1 MVSELSILIPV
12 YNYDVTELA
21 LSLLKQCR
29 QVTSHFE
36 ICLYDD
42 GSEEKFRKKHR
53 PLNSYD
59 EIRYLELRHNIGRAS
74 IRNRLAADAVYK
86 NLLFLDNDSALPD
99 DDFINRYWN
108 CPEKADVLVG
118 GTIYEAQQPS
128 DLYMLRWR
136 YGKAREEKTA
146 AVRNKQPYRSLTL
159 NNMLIRKDVYEMHPL
174 YTGLEGYGH
183 EDTRF
188 GWELQKAGVGV
199 MHIDNPVIHMGLEP
213 GVDFIRKTKQAV
225 KNLHKLYLEMGD
237 LPDSSLL
244 KAYRMLARAK
254 ARKAFLLAFR
264 PFKATVLTN
273 LKSDDPNLT
282 YFDLYKLY
290 LFTKQALSH
299 SKTKTSRL

>member
-29 QVTSHFE
+29 QVTSNFE

-59 EIRYLELRHNIGRAS
+59 EIRYLELRYNIGRAS

-99 DDFINRYWN
+99 EEFISRYWN
-108 CPEKADVLVG
+108 NPEKADVLIG
-118 GTIYEAQQPS
+118 GTIYEAEQPS
-128 DLYMLRWR
+128 DLFMLRWR

-159 NNMLIRKDVYEMHPL
+159 NNMLIRKDVYETHPL

-188 GWELQKAGVGV
+188 GWELQKAGVSV
-199 MHIDNPVIHMGLEP
+199 KHIDNPVIHMGLEP
-213 GVDFIRKTKQAV
+213 GVDFIKKTKQAV

-299 SKTKTSRL
+299 SK

>member
-29 QVTSHFE
+29 LVTSNFE

-59 EIRYLELRHNIGRAS
+59 EIRYLELRYNIGRAA

-99 DDFINRYWN
+99 EEFINRYWN
-108 CPEKADVLVG
+108 SPEKADVLIG
-118 GTIYEAQQPS
+118 GTIYEAEQPS
-128 DLYMLRWR
+128 DLFMLRWR
-136 YGKAREEKTA
+136 YGKAREEKAA

-159 NNMLIRKDVYEMHPL
+159 NNMLIRKDVYEANPL

-188 GWELQKAGVGV
+188 GWELQKAGISVK
-199 MHIDNPVIHMGLEP
+199 HIDNPVIHMGLEP
-213 GVDFIRKTKQAV
+213 GVDFIKKTKQAV

-244 KAYRMLARAK
+244 KAYRLLARAK

-264 PFKATVLTN
+264 PFKPTVLAN

-290 LFTKQALSH
+290 LFTRQALS
-299 SKTKTSRL
+299 KK